1 MLRFICRGVDT
12 LYTYKGPFHCQVCM
26 CASQAMLICVEKT
39 QTDMPSLRHK
49 HGSSPS
55 LLRGG
60 FSPRRPAPPSRP
72 RPARCPPRSLPA
84 PAARPLP
91 RVPRLGLGG
100 ALRVQGDV
108 IRDDRE
114 ELRKKKNPNKNPKPR
129 ARWRWGGRGKRHVS
143 PFFFSFAFRGKH
155 CVFHQKRGCREGSAI
170 VSPCPSRLSSESL

>member
-55 LLRGG
+55 VLRGG

-114 ELRKKKNPNKNPKPR
+114 ELRKKKTQTKTPNHER
-129 ARWRWGGRGKRHVS
+129 GGDGGAGEETRKS
-143 PFFFSFAFRGKH
+143 LFFFLCF
-155 CVFHQKRGCREGSAI
+155 QRETLRFPPKAWMS
-170 VSPCPSRLSSESL
+170 